1 MDFSHC
7 SGAFCAASLLSISV
21 IAYADGDSPVELSPD
36 YQLRRLIAPTPA
48 ERIAENRGAIYIY
61 DSLEATEVNAA
72 LDEHF
77 DRIQN
82 MMFIRIHHR
91 PPAGGGGGLAEVED
105 DGCD

>member
-1 MDFSHC
+1 MDFLYC
-7 SGAFCAASLLSISV
+7 SAAFCAASVLSCSV
-21 IAYADGDSPVELSPD
+21 IAHADSDSLVALSPD
-36 YQLRRLIAPTPA
+36 YQVRRLVAPTPT

-61 DSLEATEVNAA
+61 DSLEAAEVNAA

-82 MMFIRIHHR
+82 MMFIRTRH
-91 PPAGGGGGLAEVED
+91 PPTGGGLADVED

>member
-1 MDFSHC
+1 MDFLHC
-7 SGAFCAASLLSISV
+7 SSALCAASVLSLSA
-21 IAYADGDSPVELSPD
+21 IAHADGEPSIALSLD
-36 YQLRRLIAPTPA
+36 YQLRRLVAPTPA

-61 DSLEATEVNAA
+61 DSLEAVEVNAA

-82 MMFIRIHHR
+82 MMFIRILHR
-91 PPAGGGGGLAEVED
+91 PPTGGGLAEVED